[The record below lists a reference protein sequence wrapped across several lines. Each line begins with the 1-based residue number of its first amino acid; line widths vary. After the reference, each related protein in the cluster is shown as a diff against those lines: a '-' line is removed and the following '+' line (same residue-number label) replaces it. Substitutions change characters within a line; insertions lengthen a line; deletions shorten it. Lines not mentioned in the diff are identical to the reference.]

1 MFKVMAQGGNVAS
14 YRPTLVK
21 HKISPTGRK
30 ISLDRGLNTLST
42 GARLPSIPPSS
53 SISGSSSR
61 RVSHPHYEN
70 ISSLMMPTVSIT
82 VTQDDFFEEDSGSAK
97 IDDQTSL

>member
-1 MFKVMAQGGNVAS
+1 MAVLGGNVDS
-14 YRPTLVK
+14 YRPILVK

-42 GARLPSIPPSS
+42 ARPRLPSIPPSS

-70 ISSLMMPTVSIT
+70 IGSLMPTVSIT
-82 VTQDDFFEEDSGSAK
+82 VTQDDFFEEDSTSMK
-97 IDDQTSL
+97 IGDQTTL

>member
-1 MFKVMAQGGNVAS
+1 MFQVMAQGGNIGS
-14 YRPTLVK
+14 YQSTIVK
-21 HKISPTGRK
+21 QKISPTGRK

-42 GARLPSIPPSS
+42 GARLPSIPPSA
-53 SISGSSSR
+53 SISGSPSR

-70 ISSLMMPTVSIT
+70 ISSLMPTVSIT
-82 VTQDDFFEEDSGSAK
+82 VTQDDFFEEDSRSAK